1 MPKTKMDYS
10 NTIIYKIFCK
20 DPSIKKIYIGHTTN
34 FVTRKSAHKSN
45 CKNSNSYIYRYIRA
59 HGEWDNWKI
68 IILDDID
75 CKNYEE
81 ARKAEQSYID
91 EYNNELNSTNAY
103 GVKDKEE
110 KTEKEYNEKEYNEKE
125 YNEKE
130 YNEKEYN
137 EKEYKKFN
145 CECCSY
151 SCSKKS
157 DYDKHLATLKH
168 KKTEMVMNG
177 NELVNMGN
185 EKVNTKF
192 VCLCGKEYN
201 YIQGLSRHK
210 KNCNYQET
218 ESVEIQENAKLT
230 ETIIMLIHK
239 NEAFQNTVSMM
250 MEKLAEKDNTMM
262 EKLAEKDE
270 KLAEKDNTMMEKL
283 AEKDEK
289 LAEKD
294 NTMMK
299 KLAEKDEVIIKLTN
313 KVIDMPAAIT
323 NSNSN
328 NNTNNFNI
336 NMFLNEECKDA
347 INMSDFIKSIQV
359 SIDQLQYTTNNGLG
373 KGITKVIM
381 DNMNKLS
388 KYERPLHCS
397 DIKRETIYI
406 KDDDKWEK
414 DTHKDKLKK
423 AINKTSNK
431 NYTALCDWTR
441 ENPAFMKQDDKQHFY
456 ARTASTIGKP
466 ICDVEDKII
475 KSICK
480 DNFIKE

>member
-20 DPSIKKIYIGHTTN
+20 DPSIKEIYIGHTTN
-34 FVTRKSAHKSN
+34 FVTRKSSHKAS

-81 ARKAEQSYID
+81 ARKTEQSYID
-91 EYNNELNSTNAY
+91 EYNNNSELNSNNAY
-103 GVKDKEE
+103 SVKDKEE
-110 KTEKEYNEKEYNEKE
+110 TTEKEYNENKYT
-125 YNEKE
+125 Y
-130 YNEKEYN
+130 
-137 EKEYKKFN
+137 KEYKEQTIYT
-145 CECCSY
+145 CECCDY
-151 SCSKKS
+151 KCSRKEHLN
-157 DYDKHLATLKH
+157 KHFATQKH
-168 KKTEMVMNG
+168 SKMAMSKVVDIKVKN
-177 NELVNMGN
+177 VSN
-185 EKVNTKF
+185 EKF
-192 VCLCGKEYN
+192 ACLCGKKYN
-201 YIQGLSRHK
+201 QKFSLVRHQK
-210 KNCNYQET
+210 TCNYQEPVC
-218 ESVEIQENAKLT
+218 VEIKKPTDAQGD
-230 ETIIMLIHK
+230 ML
-239 NEAFQNTVSMM
+239 AMM
-250 MEKLAEKDNTMM
+250 MEQLNKKNKQMEQKDKQM
-262 EKLAEKDE
+262 EQKD
-270 KLAEKDNTMMEKL
+270 KHMEQVMEQNKQVMEQNKQQVEL
-283 AEKDEK
+283 
-289 LAEKD
+289 
-294 NTMMK
+294 
-299 KLAEKDEVIIKLTN
+299 LTN
-313 KVIDMPAAIT
+313 TIKDMIPKMG
-323 NSNSN
+323 NN
-328 NNTNNFNI
+328 NNTNNNQFNI
-336 NMFLNEECKDA
+336 NMFLNEECKNA

-359 SIDQLQYTTNNGLG
+359 SMDQLQYTTYNGLG
-373 KGITKVIM
+373 KGLTKVIM

-423 AINKTSNK
+423 VINKTSNK

-441 ENPAFMKQDDKQHFY
+441 ENPAFMKEDDKQHFY
-456 ARTASTIGKP
+456 AKTASTIGKP